1 MLSRGERIFWGGL
14 AAVVIAGAAAAW
26 WTADQWTPHAA
37 PWAAQVWRK
46 ITRPGPDTLP
56 PGKQQPAAQARSAN
70 SGASEPV
77 APQPR
82 KCVKDGRTTYTDQPC
97 PKGTQELPV
106 DGAVTSLPR
115 AQ

>member
-1 MLSRGERIFWGGL
+1 MRSHTERAVLTAI
-14 AAVVIAGAAAAW
+14 AVVVVAAAAAAW
-26 WTADQWTPHAA
+26 WMRDTWLPHAG
-37 PWAAQVWRK
+37 PWSEQMWKK

-56 PGKQQPAAQARSAN
+56 PDKRPAQAQPAR
-70 SGASEPV
+70 SGASTPA

-106 DGAVTSLPR
+106 DGAVTSLPS